1 MNLTTTTATAIRSN
15 GAWRLLR
22 YSKLRPTHQRYG
34 SVAVTRIA
42 RPRFF
47 TKEEHRS
54 FSTAAM
60 AEAVPSFHEP
70 PLDATVDATLS
81 SMLQPLPQTTATTA
95 TTMMPVVDLEYTIV
109 SSRLKARD
117 PSSALLILHGLFGSG
132 MNWRNIGKRFSYSLK
147 YDCHL
152 VDLRNHGR
160 SPHTETMYYSDMV
173 EDVRALILRNKDLK
187 KVSVMGHS
195 MGGKVAMGLASRYPE
210 LVDKLV
216 VVDVAPVAYAPARLF
231 EDYVYMMK
239 TIPLNP
245 LYSRSQIE
253 EVMKLH
259 VPVCYLLNFR
269 SFCLLLFSLFS
280 FILTFMFYFV
290 TIKQDATTR
299 GFLMTNLVRDELSK
313 VWSWRINVD
322 TIEKFLVDVR
332 DFYHLKYSPNNGLS
346 NGGTTGNGLSHH
358 HYHPNGASL
367 NKLSPPHRWETEVL
381 PPFHGETLFVGGSN
395 SNYITPNVYRD
406 IFQMFPNARILPIEG
421 AGHWLHFTH
430 PEEFLKVATPFLQ
443 S

>member
-1 MNLTTTTATAIRSN
+1 MNFTTTTAAAIRSN

-22 YSKLRPTHQRYG
+22 YSQLRPTHHRYG

-42 RPRFF
+42 RPRFLL
-47 TKEEHRS
+47 KEEHRS

-60 AEAVPSFHEP
+60 AEAIPSFHEP

-95 TTMMPVVDLEYTIV
+95 ATMMPVVDLEYTV
-109 SSRLKARD
+109 VPSRLKARD

-132 MNWRNIGKRFSYSLK
+132 MNWRNIGKRLSYSLK

-187 KVSVMGHS
+187 KVTVMGHS

-259 VPVCYLLNFR
+259 VP
-269 SFCLLLFSLFS
+269 
-280 FILTFMFYFV
+280 
-290 TIKQDATTR
+290 DATTR